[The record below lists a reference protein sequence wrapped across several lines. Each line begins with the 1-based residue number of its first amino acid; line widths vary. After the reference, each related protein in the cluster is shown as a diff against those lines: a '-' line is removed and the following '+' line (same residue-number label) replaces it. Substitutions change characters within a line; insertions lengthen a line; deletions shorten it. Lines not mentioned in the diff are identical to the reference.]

1 MCVWA
6 FYVEGLWV
14 RFDVQVLEPP
24 FRQPFQNVNRW
35 FTTLIHQR
43 EFEAVIGTNFSMCEK
58 MAQFDGML
66 SVWLFCHWW
75 RRPSQSAFDYDV
87 WHLNVTEGE
96 RNIFLAFVGP

>member
-1 MCVWA
+1 
-6 FYVEGLWV
+6 V

-66 SVWLFCHWW
+66 SV
-75 RRPSQSAFDYDV
+75 
-87 WHLNVTEGE
+87 
-96 RNIFLAFVGP
+96 